1 MKHLLLSL
9 LNLDLLNKAV
19 LTAVACLLASAA
31 ISPAIA
37 QPSRTEINITQS
49 PSRNSPPNN
58 QQLPPKVQSAVL
70 RNAVQRTSRPVAAF
84 RIIEAE
90 KRTWPNG
97 CLGLSEPGTFCTEV
111 IVPGWQVVVTDGQR
125 TWTYRTNNSG
135 STVKL
140 ETRSSLKERQNFGT

>member
-1 MKHLLLSL
+1 MMKHLVSSL
-9 LNLDLLNKAV
+9 LNLDLLNKAILIAIV
-19 LTAVACLLASAA
+19 CLLASAA

-37 QPSRTEINITQS
+37 QPSQTEINITQS

-58 QQLPPKVQSAVL
+58 QQLPAKVKSAVL
-70 RNAVQRTSRPVAAF
+70 QDAVQRTSRPVAAF
-84 RIIEAE
+84 RIVEAQ

-97 CLGLSEPGTFCTEV
+97 CLGLSQPGTFCTQV

-125 TWTYRTNNSG
+125 RLTYRTNNSG

-140 ETRSSLKERQNFGT
+140 ENRSSK